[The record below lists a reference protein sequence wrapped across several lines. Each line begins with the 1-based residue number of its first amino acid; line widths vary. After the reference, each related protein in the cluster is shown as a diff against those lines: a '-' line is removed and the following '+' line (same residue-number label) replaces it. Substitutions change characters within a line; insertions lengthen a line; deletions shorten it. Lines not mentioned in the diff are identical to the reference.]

1 MAAAVF
7 LKGSL
12 WFLAHML
19 VVHNDSQTSKIKKIT
34 IESPRNLGT
43 IDLWYVGVPCVA
55 SLNPQP

>member
-19 VVHNDSQTSKIKKIT
+19 VVHNDSQTSTIKKDNNRIS
-34 IESPRNLGT
+34 EKSGNH
-43 IDLWYVGVPCVA
+43 
-55 SLNPQP
+55 